1 MNGKKM
7 LLPPAAI
14 AAVLLLLAAEGCLG
28 GGNDIKERVEK
39 AVGLITSSQPLLEDL
54 LELDE
59 RFDYL
64 GTRYSEVEET
74 IAEGKSLVEMT
85 LIDVDELESRYAQA
99 RDLLRQVLEA
109 EDVGKYAEYARL
121 VLEAVDVEMEAF
133 SRNRQLLA
141 TVSDMLDVL
150 PLAENTE
157 QLSYYVDEIERLTGE
172 ISGLLQQGSRA
183 AKEADEYWKQAGL

>member
-28 GGNDIKERVEK
+28 GGNDIKGRVDK
-39 AVGLITSSQPLLEDL
+39 AVGLITSSRPLLEDL
-54 LELDE
+54 LGLDE
-59 RFDYL
+59 RFDDL

-74 IAEGKSLVEMT
+74 IAEGKSLVEIT
-85 LIDVDELESRYAQA
+85 LMDVDELESRYAQA
-99 RDLLRQVLEA
+99 RDLLREVLEA
-109 EDVGKYAEYARL
+109 EDAGKYAEYARL

-157 QLSYYVDEIERLTGE
+157 QLSYYVDEIDRLTGE